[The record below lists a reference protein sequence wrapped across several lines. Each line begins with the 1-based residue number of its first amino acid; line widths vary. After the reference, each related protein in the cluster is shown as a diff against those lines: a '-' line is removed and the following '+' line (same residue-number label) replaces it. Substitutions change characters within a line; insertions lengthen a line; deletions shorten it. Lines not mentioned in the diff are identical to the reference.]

1 MFTARFRKYWNDF
14 ISEYVEIRT
23 NSINEILEYAYKV
36 HKDSVYPTVS
46 RFDCVGKSKY
56 SEGGWL
62 NVNFA
67 LKERMGNRGS
77 LWLERI
83 TYHGDKGDVLVF
95 GKNDD
100 YISPKTAKAFDD
112 FAQVV
117 KKREENKFGEF

>member
-23 NSINEILEYAYKV
+23 NSIKEILEYAYKV

-62 NVNFA
+62 NVNNT
-67 LKERMGNRGS
+67 LKGRMGNRGS

-83 TYHGDKGDVLVF
+83 TYHGDNGDVIVF
-95 GKNDD
+95 GKSEN

-117 KKREENKFGEF
+117 KKREESKFGEF